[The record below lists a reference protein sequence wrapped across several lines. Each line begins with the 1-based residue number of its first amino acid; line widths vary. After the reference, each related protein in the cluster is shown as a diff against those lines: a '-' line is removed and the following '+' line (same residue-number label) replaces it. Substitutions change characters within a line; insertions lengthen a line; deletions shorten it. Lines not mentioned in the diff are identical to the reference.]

1 MSIAEEI
8 KDRLDIVDVVSAY
21 VPLRKAGRVYKAL
34 CPFHQEKTPS
44 FVVFPE
50 SGTWRCFGACGT
62 GGDLFAFVMK
72 RENLDFREALEL
84 LAPKAGVSL
93 APPDQETSE
102 RDQYLD
108 KLREINQTAALY
120 FHSQLGQ
127 SPAGAAARE
136 YLDKRGLDSATIDK
150 FQLGYA
156 PDSWDGLMNYLRDPG
171 RGYELDDILAA
182 GLVIEKEYED
192 TGRVRHYDRF
202 RQRVMVPIRDIRGQ
216 VIGFGARALTSDQ
229 QPKYLN
235 TSQTPLFDKSSIL
248 FGLDAARQAIRAK
261 GKAIIVEGYMDVLAC
276 HQFGEGNVVASM
288 GTALTEQQLRQLRRY
303 TDTIVLALDADTAG
317 QAATLRGISQ
327 ARESLDREWVPS
339 LDPRGM
345 LRFEARLAADLRI
358 MTLPEG
364 QDPDDVVRSNPDLW
378 RSLVEAAQPVV
389 DFYFDLV
396 RQTEDLSTAQGKSA
410 AVDELAP
417 LILEVSNEIQRA
429 HYAQQLARL
438 VQTDERTIERE
449 LLRRASPKRAVT
461 QQLPPDIDTPPPI
474 EADPDLPAPARTPA
488 RKPRALGNSH
498 AVHLLAL
505 LVSQSNIFPHL
516 QSELV
521 ELGVGSL
528 DEDDF
533 NRSEER
539 AVCAAL
545 LAGNLDDAD
554 DWDSS
559 DPDLARYA
567 EQLRA
572 YGQRWPQLSQQQLL
586 KDLVDTVLRLRIDNL
601 EVRTRALPALAQD
614 AESEGNQDDAMAYR
628 QMQGELSQHRRSLE
642 QTLNV
647 RTYAGRR
654 KLAPSL

>member
-21 VPLRKAGRVYKAL
+21 VSLRKAGRVYKAL

-72 RENLDFREALEL
+72 RENLDFRESLEL

-93 APPDQETSE
+93 ASPRQDEATSE
-102 RDQYLD
+102 HDQYLD
-108 KLREINQTAALY
+108 KLREINQAAALF
-120 FHSQLGQ
+120 FHSQLGHGP
-127 SPAGAAARE
+127 SGKAAHD

-150 FQLGYA
+150 FLLGYA
-156 PDSWDGLMNYLRDPG
+156 PDAWDSLLSYLRG
-171 RGYELDDILAA
+171 KAYEQDDILAA
-182 GLVIEKEYED
+182 GLIIEREYED
-192 TGRVRHYDRF
+192 TGRVSHYDRF

-288 GTALTEQQLRQLRRY
+288 GTALTEQQLKQLRRY

-327 ARESLDREWVPS
+327 ARESLEREWMPS

-364 QDPDDVVRSNPDLW
+364 KDPDDVVRSDPVLW
-378 RSLVEAAQPVV
+378 RSLVDAAQPVV

-396 RQTEDLSTAQGKSA
+396 RQTEDLSSAQGKSA
-410 AVDELAP
+410 AVDQLAP
-417 LILEVSNEIQRA
+417 LILEMTEVKRE
-429 HYAQQLARL
+429 HYSDRLAQL
-438 VQTDERTIERE
+438 VQSEKRIVELELQRRRQTAGVIKRPTRT
-449 LLRRASPKRAVT
+449 LKS
-461 QQLPPDIDTPPPI
+461 
-474 EADPDLPAPARTPA
+474 
-488 RKPRALGNSH
+488 SH
-498 AVHLLAL
+498 AVHCLAL
-505 LVSQSNIFPHL
+505 LVLNPNLFPDL

-521 ELGVGSL
+521 ELGVGPL
-528 DEDDF
+528 DEEDF
-533 NRSEER
+533 DQADER
-539 AVCAAL
+539 AVCVTL
-545 LAGNLDDAD
+545 LSGQLDSAGNPHNS
-554 DWDSS
+554 DSDLGEYIQLLRNYGERLPMLFAS
-559 DPDLARYA
+559 D
-567 EQLRA
+567 
-572 YGQRWPQLSQQQLL
+572 LL
-586 KDLVDTVLRLRIDNL
+586 KDAVDTVLRLRIDNL
-601 EVRTRALPALAQD
+601 RVQSQMLTALKRE
-614 AESEGNQDDAMAYR
+614 AEAVGEQEEYR
-628 QMQGELSQHRRSLE
+628 QLLNDLARHRDKLE
-642 QTLNV
+642 NAFNV

-654 KLAPSL
+654 KMAPSL

>member
-1 MSIAEEI
+1 M
-8 KDRLDIVDVVSAY
+8 R
-21 VPLRKAGRVYKAL
+21 P
-34 CPFHQEKTPS
+34 
-44 FVVFPE
+44 
-50 SGTWRCFGACGT
+50 
-62 GGDLFAFVMK
+62 
-72 RENLDFREALEL
+72 N
-84 LAPKAGVSL
+84 
-93 APPDQETSE
+93 
-102 RDQYLD
+102 
-108 KLREINQTAALY
+108 
-120 FHSQLGQ
+120 
-127 SPAGAAARE
+127 
-136 YLDKRGLDSATIDK
+136 
-150 FQLGYA
+150 
-156 PDSWDGLMNYLRDPG
+156 SWDGLLNYLRDPG
-171 RGYELDDILAA
+171 RGYQLDDLLAA
-182 GLVIEKEYED
+182 GLIIEREYED

-202 RQRVMVPIRDIRGQ
+202 RQRVMVPIRDLRGQ

-276 HQFGEGNVVASM
+276 HQFGESNVVASM
-288 GTALTEQQLRQLRRY
+288 GTALTEQQLKQLRRY

-327 ARESLDREWVPS
+327 ARESLDREWMPS

-364 QDPDDVVRSNPDLW
+364 MDPDDVVRSDPRLW

-396 RQTEDLSTAQGKSA
+396 RQTEDLNSAQGKSA
-410 AVDELAP
+410 AVDQLAP
-417 LILEVSNEIQRA
+417 LVLEVSNEIQRA

-449 LLRRASPKRAVT
+449 LLRRAAPQRAVKR
-461 QQLPPDIDTPPPI
+461 QLPPDIEAPPI
-474 EADPDLPAPARTPA
+474 EADPDQPAPARKSA
-488 RKPRALGNSH
+488 RKPKALGNSH

-528 DEDDF
+528 DEEDF

-545 LAGNLDDAD
+545 LAGHLDDAD
-554 DWDSS
+554 DDWGGF
-559 DPDLARYA
+559 DPDLARHI
-567 EQLRA
+567 EQLRT
-572 YGQRWPQLSQQQLL
+572 YGRRWPALSQQQLL

-601 EVRTRALPALAQD
+601 ETRTRMLPTLAQD
-614 AESEGNQDDAMAYR
+614 AESEGNQEDAMAYR
-628 QMQGELSQHRRSLE
+628 QMQGELSQQRRSLE